1 MAPIPGE
8 SDRIAIVKAID
19 ARTLKTISQLTTI
32 YSLEMY
38 TVLAL
43 VRRGFLAVDL
53 SRPISDETIVCRGAG
68 LRFPAG
74 SKVYSQ

>member
-1 MAPIPGE
+1 V
-8 SDRIAIVKAID
+8 RKLTTV
-19 ARTLKTISQLTTI
+19 SQLTTI
-32 YSLEMY
+32 YSLETS

-53 SRPISDETIVCRGAG
+53 SRPISGETIVCRGAG

-74 SKVYSQ
+74 SKVYGQ